1 MLWVTGKSLYE
12 GRDAVECF
20 RAGLT
25 LTFYMNPIPPHINP
39 LVPIPLPFICD
50 QEPTG
55 KAIQPK
61 GGGTNLPTNLIPVLS
76 PSLLLAQQGQ

>member
-25 LTFYMNPIPPHINP
+25 LTFYMNPIPLNINP
-39 LVPIPLPFICD
+39 LVPISVD